1 MKTDNTQ
8 LGGGTQHG
16 LVRFKF
22 WASGTACGI
31 KIKTTGYVLSAN
43 EHDAFEDALRLM
55 QSKFAGYVENASP
68 GVVAYPAIKR
78 CKSNPSHQPHR
89 TLCGVGL
96 DGVVGQSELN
106 NKAARPESEA

>member
-1 MKTDNTQ
+1 MKTDSAQ

-22 WASGTACGI
+22 WASGTACGL

-68 GVVAYPAIKR
+68 GVVAYPTIKR
-78 CKSNPSHQPHR
+78 CKSNP
-89 TLCGVGL
+89 T
-96 DGVVGQSELN
+96 GQT
-106 NKAARPESEA
+106 RPTTGGK